1 MFYSVKNLNIF
12 KNKTVIITG
21 NTGFKGSWLSLWLK
35 VLGAKVIGIS
45 KDNPTKP
52 SNFQIL
58 KLNKVIKNYKCD
70 LTNFKKLNR
79 IILKNKP
86 DFFFHLAAQALVKKS
101 YANPLLTWNSN
112 LIGTVNVLES
122 LRFLNKKCTAVI
134 ITSDK
139 SYKNLEIKRGYVE
152 DDQLGGYDPYS
163 ASKGAAE
170 FSIRSYV
177 KCYFNKKSKIK
188 IGIARAGNVIGGGD
202 WSDDRLI
209 PDCIKSW
216 SFGKKVKIRN
226 PNSTRP
232 WQNVLEALSGYILLA
247 AKLYSNSKLHGEAFN
262 FGPNNKHNYTVKSI
276 INEINI
282 VWPSAKWSVVASKSK
297 FKESNL
303 LKLNCQKARSKVN
316 WKSVL
321 TFRENVSMTIEWYKS
336 YYNKE
341 SNIDIKKFSENQI
354 KKFSEL
360 IEKRIK
366 L

>member
-21 NTGFKGSWLSLWLK
+21 NTGFKGSWLSLWLGL
-35 VLGAKVIGIS
+35 LGAKVVGIS
-45 KDNPTKP
+45 KDIPTKP
-52 SNFQIL
+52 SNFKTI
-58 KLNKVIKNYKCD
+58 KLNKAIKNYKCD
-70 LTNFKKLNR
+70 LKNYKKLKN

-101 YANPLLTWNSN
+101 YIDPLLTWNSN
-112 LIGTVNVLES
+112 LIGTINVLES
-122 LRFLNKKCTAVI
+122 LRFVNKKCTAVI

-177 KCYFNKKSKIK
+177 KSYFDKKGKIK

-209 PDCIKSW
+209 PDCIKCW
-216 SFGKKVKIRN
+216 SVGKKVKIRN

-247 AKLYSNSKLHGEAFN
+247 VKLHSNSKLHGEAFN
-262 FGPNNKHNYTVKSI
+262 FGPNNKHNYNVKSLLS
-276 INEINI
+276 EIRNI
-282 VWPSAKWSVVASKSK
+282 WPSIKWSTFSGKRN

-303 LKLNCQKARSKVN
+303 LKLNCQKARSQLN

-321 TFRENVSMTIEWYKS
+321 TFRENVNMTIEWYKA

-341 SNIDIKKFSENQI
+341 SKVGIKKFSENQI
-354 KKFSEL
+354 KKFSE
-360 IEKRIK
+360 IIDKRTK